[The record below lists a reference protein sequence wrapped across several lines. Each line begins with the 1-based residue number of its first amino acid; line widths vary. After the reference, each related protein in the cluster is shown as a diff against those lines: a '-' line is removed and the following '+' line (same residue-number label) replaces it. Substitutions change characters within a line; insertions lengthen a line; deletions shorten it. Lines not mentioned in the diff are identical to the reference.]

1 MIQHE
6 LAASSESVVQ
16 RKRTSL
22 IASLVDALQNNQK
35 LESIKSEEEKKGL
48 SRDEVLDEMVA
59 FLVAGFE
66 STSSTLA
73 WFIHLMSKHPQVQ
86 QKIKTELM
94 NDNNL
99 QRLSLDRLDSLIY
112 LDCVI
117 NEVFRFCP
125 PTTGTIRTLT
135 IDDRLPSSDVQLFKG
150 ESVLIP
156 FHNLAHDARYWS
168 IDPEIFYPERFLGED
183 KNHHPYALIP
193 FGGGHRQ
200 CIGQELARFE
210 LKVIAARLMQYVTF
224 GDGGIQVNAGG
235 HSVGLAVI
243 PKHVGVT
250 IDVTE

>member
-117 NEVFRFCP
+117 NEVLRFCP
-125 PTTGTIRTLT
+125 PATGTIRTLT